1 MRKLTLLAATALALT
16 AVSTPAA
23 ADIIPV
29 PASSIQGSNVLF
41 QDDTQEG
48 TSIMGVLN
56 DNRRTRVRFEA
67 GGDMLTSFSG
77 GQARISGALDTST
90 NSPND
95 TIGLTNLDFSLADGG
110 TFNNLELNLFGGDAT
125 SVVFT
130 LVDNMGDIFTGD
142 AFTFARTNGENFF
155 GFQGINGQ
163 SIASV
168 SLQAVGGTIGDVR
181 QIRFDAVE
189 GNPVP
194 EPGTWAM
201 MLIGFGAAGVA
212 MRRSRRNV
220 KVRQLA

>member
-16 AVSTPAA
+16 VVSAPAA

-41 QDDTQEG
+41 QDETQTG
-48 TSIMGVLN
+48 TTIMGMLN
-56 DNRRTRVRFEA
+56 DDEDTRVKFEA

-95 TIGLTNLDFSLADGG
+95 TIGLTNLMFSLADGG
-110 TFNNLELNLFGGDAT
+110 TFNNLELNVFGGTAT
-125 SVVFT
+125 QVSFSI
-130 LVDNMGDIFTGD
+130 VDNFNET
-142 AFTFARTNGENFF
+142 ANFLFALTNGENFF

-181 QIRFDAVE
+181 QIRFDAVN
-189 GNPVP
+189 GAIP

-201 MLIGFGAAGVA
+201 MLIGFGAAGAA
-212 MRRSRRNV
+212 MRRSRRKNV
-220 KVRQLA
+220 RLLQLA